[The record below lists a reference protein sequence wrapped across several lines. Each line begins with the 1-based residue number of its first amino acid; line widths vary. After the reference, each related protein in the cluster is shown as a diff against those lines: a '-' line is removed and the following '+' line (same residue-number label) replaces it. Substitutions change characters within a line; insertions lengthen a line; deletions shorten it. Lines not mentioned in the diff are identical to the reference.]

1 MYIARAMKSA
11 YNKFRRGRFL
21 RRHQDTVDDIAYHQ
35 RLLKRNKDAQA
46 DLRRQIEAE
55 PGLAPGYNLFLQ
67 DVRQRGEKLEADML
81 RFRAGYC
88 GPNRVQDCVEDTK
101 YISGL
106 PCSASYVE
114 RPGRFGFVRR
124 PCKQATRRQR
134 EAGIR
139 CRESASEC
147 TIGRPPIS
155 RRSSGKKT
163 SRGRVDSTGRRIGM
177 SRSPVASSRR
187 TVGTKRKRSSR
198 GGTASG
204 RSKRRSPKTFVGKAF
219 AASKQAAVASKR
231 AMAASSKAIG
241 ATVIA
246 PRVGSKIVTD
256 KAMRG
261 DLMSNYVGPAL
272 AKLKPSVLRAPR
284 CTGFQVRS
292 CDEAEVGACAQY
304 RVPPAPGHTHGR
316 YCRYSGSKRKCV
328 QSNRKCSV
336 TRSGGK
342 RSNKTKRRK
351 RASCR

>member
-1 MYIARAMKSA
+1 MYIVRAMRSA
-11 YNKFRRGRFL
+11 YKKFRRRRFL
-21 RRHQDTVDDIAYHQ
+21 KRHQDTVNDIAYHQ
-35 RLLKRNKDAQA
+35 RMLKMNKDAQA
-46 DLRRQIEAE
+46 DLRRQIKAE

-67 DVRQRGEKLEADML
+67 DVGQRGEKLEADLL
-81 RFRAGYC
+81 RFRSGYC
-88 GPNRVQDCVEDTK
+88 GPNRVRDCVKDT
-101 YISGL
+101 SHVADL

-147 TIGRPPIS
+147 TIGRPPLS
-155 RRSSGKKT
+155 RSSSVKKT
-163 SRGRVDSTGRRIGM
+163 SRAISTRRRIGM

-198 GGTASG
+198 GGN
-204 RSKRRSPKTFVGKAF
+204 RSSRSERRTPKTFVGKAF
-219 AASKQAAVASKR
+219 AASKNAVAVSKK
-231 AMAASSKAIG
+231 AVAASGKAIG

-246 PRVGSKIVTD
+246 PRVGSRIVTD

-272 AKLKPSVLRAPR
+272 AKLKPSVLKAPS
-284 CTGFQVRS
+284 CTGFQVKS

-316 YCRYSGSKRKCV
+316 YCRYSSSENKCV
-328 QSNRKCSV
+328 QSRRKCTV

-342 RSNKTKRRK
+342 RGNKTKRR
-351 RASCR
+351 RRTSCR